1 MKNIAVLYDIE
12 NLVGGYNLKYLSEV
26 SLKNIL
32 KELDKMNLSN
42 IAIQKAYADWSN
54 HKLNQL
60 KWDISELGIEPIQMY
75 GFSKGNMKNA
85 ADIQLVIDTME
96 ILYTKDFI
104 DTFVIVSGDGGF
116 SSLVKKISEYGKK
129 VIGCAYKNT
138 ANAIFT
144 KICDDFIYIDNTLSK
159 EQLNILEKM
168 SIDENKKKQ
177 IIENPILKDVLPN
190 IKSLETYDI
199 TDIKNN
205 ILTLMQQLWQN
216 HQAQQ
221 VLKYDGLNISVFKS
235 ALNYMFINFDFRQFG
250 FARFSDFIRYILKD
264 TGFYLCLKEPSD
276 YRILQKE
283 YSLKQFDK
291 IEYMHE
297 LPKIHSKENYIRFL
311 SSKKP
316 LIFIPENINNFYSI
330 IEYLL
335 ENKDEFKN
343 IYFYDLIDIL
353 KILNIEEK
361 ELNKYLTLMINCDIL
376 KGDNS
381 SEILKE
387 QNYYFSPLTKS
398 EVFDM
403 ISNQIRNKLLISIDG
418 TIDEI
423 EFNKILDEFKE
434 N

>member
-32 KELDKMNLSN
+32 NELEKTDLSS

-60 KWDISELGIEPIQMY
+60 KWDITELGIEPIQMY

-116 SSLVKKISEYGKK
+116 SSLVKKISEHGKK
-129 VIGCAYKNT
+129 VIGCAYRNT
-138 ANAIFT
+138 ANNIFT

-159 EQLNILEKM
+159 EQLSMLEKI
-168 SIDENKKKQ
+168 SIDENQKKQ

-190 IKSLETYDI
+190 IKSCEVYDI
-199 TDIKNN
+199 SEIESN
-205 ILTLMQQLWQN
+205 ITILMKQLWQN
-216 HQAQQ
+216 NKAKQ
-221 VLKYDGLNISVFKS
+221 VLKYDGLDVSVFKS

-250 FARFSDFIRYILKD
+250 FARLSDFIRYILKKTD
-264 TGFYLCLKEPSD
+264 FYLCLNEPSN
-276 YRILQKE
+276 YRILHQD

-291 IEYMHE
+291 IEYIYE
-297 LPKIHSKENYIRFL
+297 LPKLHSRENYIRFL

-316 LIFIPENINNFYSI
+316 SIFIPENINNFYI
-330 IEYLL
+330 VVDYLL
-335 ENKDEFKN
+335 ENREEFKN
-343 IYFYDLIDIL
+343 IYFYDLIDEL
-353 KILNIEEK
+353 KILNIDEK
-361 ELNKYLTLMINCDIL
+361 EISKYLTLMINCNIL

-381 SEILKE
+381 SEMLKE
-387 QNYYFSPLTKS
+387 QNYYFSPIKKD
-398 EVFDM
+398 EVFNSIINKSRD
-403 ISNQIRNKLLISIDG
+403 KLLVSIDG
-418 TIDEI
+418 TIDEN
-423 EFNKILDEFKE
+423 EFNSIMNDFEY
-434 N
+434 